1 MEIAMIVHVFV
12 LILTFIGAL
21 PGSQEVSVNA
31 QAKPYPTAE
40 ACQTAAK
47 AVADHL
53 NADKPDGMLGATVG
67 CVATDLNVPAL
78 APAPAVKASD
88 SD

>member
-1 MEIAMIVHVFV
+1 MIVHVFV

-21 PGSQEVSVNA
+21 PGSQEVSVNV
-31 QAKPYPTAE
+31 QAKPYPSAE

-53 NADKPDGMLGATVG
+53 NADKPDGMLGASVG
-67 CVATDLNVPAL
+67 CVAVDLNVPTW
-78 APAPAVKASD
+78 PQPQPSSQPTVSKRP
-88 SD
+88 